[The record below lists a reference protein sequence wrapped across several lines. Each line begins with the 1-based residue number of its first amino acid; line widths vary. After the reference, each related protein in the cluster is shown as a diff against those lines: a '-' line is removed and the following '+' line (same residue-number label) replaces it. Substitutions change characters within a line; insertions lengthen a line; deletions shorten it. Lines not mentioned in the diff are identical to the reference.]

1 MGFFMV
7 FFCYFL
13 ASNEGFQVDG
23 EILQIRRV
31 HILAVTD
38 DALHLVVDRL
48 ARCDVRR
55 FSVGNRWQKMNR
67 LNTMKCDKM

>member
-7 FFCYFL
+7 FFGDPM

-48 ARCDVRR
+48 AR
-55 FSVGNRWQKMNR
+55 FSATFFCGKSMAKNESVKY
-67 LNTMKCDKM
+67 DEV

>member
-1 MGFFMV
+1 MV
-7 FFCYFL
+7 FHGDPM

-48 ARCDVRR
+48 ARFSATFFCD
-55 FSVGNRWQKMNR
+55 GKKWIG
-67 LNTMKCDKM
+67 

>member
-1 MGFFMV
+1 MV
-7 FFCYFL
+7 FGDPM
-13 ASNEGFQVDG
+13 AGNEGFQVDG

-48 ARCDVRR
+48 AVRR